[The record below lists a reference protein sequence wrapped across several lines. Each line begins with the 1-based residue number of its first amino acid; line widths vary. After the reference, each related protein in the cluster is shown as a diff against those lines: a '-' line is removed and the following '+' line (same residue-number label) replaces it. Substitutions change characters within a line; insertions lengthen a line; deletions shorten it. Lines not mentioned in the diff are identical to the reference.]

1 MTSRVLEVDQLIAGY
16 GGRPVLTSV
25 SIHVLAGEV
34 VVLIGHNGAGKTTLL
49 RSVFGLTH
57 INGGSITFDGR
68 PIANRA
74 ISDNVADGVAFIP
87 QGRGVFADLSVAENL
102 QIGGLGMEAR
112 LRTERSAEMM
122 ALFPSLA
129 RLQRRLTGTLSGGE
143 QQMVALA
150 RALMR
155 GPRLLLVD
163 EPSVGLA
170 PGLAASVM
178 TSLQSAARDSGAA
191 VLLAEQNV
199 REALRVSDRAY
210 VLRLG
215 TVHAEAPSGQLLQR
229 FDWRDLF

>member
-1 MTSRVLEVDQLIAGY
+1 LDVEDLVAGY
-16 GGRPVLTSV
+16 GGRPVLKSV
-25 SIHVLAGEV
+25 SIHLSAGEV

-49 RSVFGLTH
+49 RSIFGLTH
-57 INGGSITFDGR
+57 VTGGSVTFDGR

-74 ISDNVADGVAFIP
+74 VSDNVADGVAFIP
-87 QGRGVFADLSVAENL
+87 QGRGVFSDLSVAENL
-102 QIGGLGMEAR
+102 QIGGLGMDVK
-112 LRTERSAEMM
+112 LRSERVAEMM

-155 GPRLLLVD
+155 RPRLVLVD

-178 TSLQSAARDSGAA
+178 TSLQSAARGSGAA
-191 VLLAEQNV
+191 ILLAEQNV
-199 REALRVSDRAY
+199 REAIRVSDRAY

-215 TVHAEAPSGQLLQR
+215 AVHAEAPSGELLQR